1 MRLDIYKNPVFNSDD
16 VFNLLYH
23 GNIEKLKNIVVDKNQ
38 EISKLESV
46 TEIQL
51 TEPID
56 QTISINEF
64 DQASQDAWFI
74 PDHYKTINIDEYV
87 LSKLDTPSTEQY
99 NRVLDELVEFK
110 SRGMYPL
117 LQWLIYFVDTCIEN
131 NIVWGVGRGSSVSS
145 YVLFVIGVHKID
157 SLKYNLSWTDFLR

>member
-16 VFNLLYH
+16 VFNLLYQ

-38 EISKLESV
+38 EISNLESV
-46 TEIQL
+46 AEMQL
-51 TEPID
+51 TDPID
-56 QTISINEF
+56 QTIPLTEF

-74 PDHYKTINIDEYV
+74 PNQYKTINIDEYV
-87 LSKLDTPSTEQY
+87 LSKIDATNIDQY
-99 NRVLDELVEFK
+99 DRVLDELVEFK

-145 YVLFVIGVHKID
+145 YVLFLIGVHKID